1 MEDATIT
8 EEIQVVLSVAEDA
21 RVVLE
26 EKEAEALQE
35 EKVDVMVDSEAIAT
49 VRLQEEKADLEEKEA
64 VLLLEEKAD
73 FQTERLVVL
82 KALEILL
89 DQEDQEEVNT
99 NSLIF
104 L

>member
-1 MEDATIT
+1 VEDATIT
-8 EEIQVVLSVAEDA
+8 EEIQVVVSEAEDA
-21 RVVLE
+21 KVVLE
-26 EKEAEALQE
+26 EKEAEVPLE
-35 EKVDVMVDSEAIAT
+35 EKVVVTADSEAIAT

-64 VLLLEEKAD
+64 VLLLEEKVD
-73 FQTERLVVL
+73 FLTEHRDVQ

>member
-1 MEDATIT
+1 MVEEIVT
-8 EEIQVVLSVAEDA
+8 EEEIERHVAM
-21 RVVLE
+21 
-26 EKEAEALQE
+26 
-35 EKVDVMVDSEAIAT
+35 MVDSEVIAT

>member
-1 MEDATIT
+1 MA
-8 EEIQVVLSVAEDA
+8 
-21 RVVLE
+21 
-26 EKEAEALQE
+26 
-35 EKVDVMVDSEAIAT
+35 DSEAIAT
-49 VRLQEEKADLEEKEA
+49 AQLQEEKADLEEKEA

-82 KALEILL
+82 KALEIQQ

-99 NSLIF
+99 YSLIF